1 MEPIISNLIVIILLV
16 AIILLAAKS
25 SIAHFKG
32 EGACCGGGGKQ
43 KLVRPQRLKNIVAVK
58 KVHIEGMMCD
68 HCAARVHNALN
79 SLEGV
84 NAKVSLSKKTAI
96 VKSDRELEEEKIKEV
111 IADLGYAVTVME
123 EQK

>member
-1 MEPIISNLIVIILLV
+1 MGPIVSNAIIILILAV
-16 AIILLAAKS
+16 MIVTAIKSTIL
-25 SIAHFKG
+25 HFKG

-68 HCAARVHNALN
+68 HCAARIQNALN
-79 SLEGV
+79 SLDGI
-84 NAKVSLSKKTAI
+84 NAKVNLNKETAVI
-96 VKSDRELEEEKIKEV
+96 KSDREMNEARIKEV
-111 IADLGYAVTVME
+111 IADLGYVVASME

>member
-1 MEPIISNLIVIILLV
+1 MGPIVSNAIIILILAV
-16 AIILLAAKS
+16 MIVTAIKSTIL
-25 SIAHFKG
+25 HFKG

-58 KVHIEGMMCD
+58 IVHIEGMMCD

-111 IADLGYAVTVME
+111 IADLGYAVTAME